1 MRIPL
6 VAGNWK
12 MYKTISEARDLVAE
26 LVRGLS
32 ANEGVQKVLCPPFT
46 SLLAVSALIEGTEI
60 KLGAQ
65 NMYWENVG
73 AYTGEISPLM
83 ISELCSHVIIGHSER
98 REYFGEGEM
107 EVNKKVKAALENN
120 LKAIV
125 CVGETLEQREADKT
139 EEVVRKQ
146 VLVGLE
152 GVRLAQFQSLIIAYE
167 PVWAIGTGM
176 ASTPADADNVIEN
189 VIRTSLATLFGD
201 DGAISI
207 QVLYGGSVK
216 KENALD
222 FFDQPNIDGALVGGA
237 SLRAEEFIEIT
248 QAARVKSG

>member
-1 MRIPL
+1 MRKSL

-12 MYKTISEARDLVAE
+12 MHKTISEARDLVAD
-26 LVRGLS
+26 LVYGLR
-32 ANEGVQKVLCPPFT
+32 AIEGVQKVLCPPFT
-46 SLLAVSALIEGTEI
+46 ALMAVSALIEGTDI
-60 KLGAQ
+60 KLCAQ
-65 NMYWENVG
+65 NLYWEKAG

-98 REYFGEGEM
+98 REFFGEGDN

-125 CVGETLEQREADKT
+125 CVGETIEQREAEKT
-139 EEVVRKQ
+139 EEIVANQVRY
-146 VLVGLE
+146 GLA
-152 GVRLAQFQSLIIAYE
+152 GVRLEQYESLIIAYE

-176 ASTPADADNVIEN
+176 ASTPEDADDVIKN
-189 VIRTSLATLFGD
+189 VIRTSLASLFGE
-201 DGAISI
+201 DGAKSI

-216 KENALD
+216 RENALE

-237 SLRAEEFIEIT
+237 SLKAQEFIEIV
-248 QAARVKSG
+248 QAARVKVK